1 MEVYDGFIFWHLE
14 GKTLVSTGYEVGE
27 HLLPLQTQ
35 E

>member
-1 MEVYDGFIFWHLE
+1 MEVYDGFIFWHRE

-27 HLLPLQTQ
+27 PLLSLQTQ

>member
-1 MEVYDGFIFWHLE
+1 MEVYDGFIFWHQE

-27 HLLPLQTQ
+27 PLLPLWTQ